1 MIGGFFNRNGR
12 TQGWA
17 ALRFVSPSGLQL
29 VQVTRPAGGHRPVVF
44 GCDGFPLDGN
54 RASLERVCKEAQLRR
69 WTCTLL
75 LEPGEYQMLLVEAPN
90 VPAEELGAAI
100 RWRVK
105 DLLDYPVEE
114 ATVEVLEI
122 PPGGASGRGKA
133 VYAVAA
139 RMPLLKERAL
149 RLRAAKVPLQ
159 VIDIPE
165 MAQRNLATLHEPA
178 GAVALLA
185 FDGSGGLFTITQGG
199 DLYLSRRL
207 EVTLGELQD
216 ADEARAR
223 QHRERVALELQR
235 SLDHVD
241 RQLPFIALDKLLLG
255 PLPAPV
261 GLREF
266 LAESLGIP
274 VTTLDLAQLMD
285 FSAVPELADP
295 AEQCAHFHVL
305 GAALRDEVGHA

>member
-29 VQVTRPAGGHRPVVF
+29 VQVTRPAGGHRPAVS

-54 RASLERVCKEAQLRR
+54 GASLERVCKEAQLRR

-75 LEPGEYQMLLVEAPN
+75 LGPGEYQMLLVEMPN
-90 VPAEELGAAI
+90 VPAEELGSAL

-122 PPGGASGRGKA
+122 PDRGMPGRSKA
-133 VYAVAA
+133 LYAIAA
-139 RMPLLKERAL
+139 RTPLLRERVL
-149 RLRAAKVPLQ
+149 RLKAAKVPLQ
-159 VIDIPE
+159 VIDVPE
-165 MAQRNLATLHEPA
+165 MAQRNLATLHDPA

-185 FDGSGGLFTITQGG
+185 FDGSGGLFTVTQGG
-199 DLYLSRRL
+199 DLYLTRRI

-223 QHRERVALELQR
+223 QHLERVALELQR

-266 LAESLGIP
+266 LAENLGIP

-295 AEQCAHFHVL
+295 AEQCAHFHIL
-305 GAALRDEVGHA
+305 GAALRGEVGHA